1 MKPPK
6 CGCGEEAAV
15 TMNDVWLCL
24 EDLQAVLK
32 QRSRTL
38 QQALDVLRGERNAK
52 VHIQDA

>member
-6 CGCGEEAAV
+6 
-15 TMNDVWLCL
+15 MRVWRRGGRHD
-24 EDLQAVLK
+24 ERRVAMSGRFPDRVE

>member
-6 CGCGEEAAV
+6 CGCGEEGGRHDERRVAMSGRFPDRV
-15 TMNDVWLCL
+15 
-24 EDLQAVLK
+24 E